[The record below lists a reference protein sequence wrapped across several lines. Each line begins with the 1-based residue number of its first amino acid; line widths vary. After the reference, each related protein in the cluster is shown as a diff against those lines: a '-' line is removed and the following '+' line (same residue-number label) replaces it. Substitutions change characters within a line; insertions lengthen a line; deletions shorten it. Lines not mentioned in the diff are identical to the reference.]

1 MSTRGPSEPQ
11 SPLSGRVRP
20 GCDLLCAPL
29 SSPPACLPQ
38 CAVCVCSSARPL
50 SDLSFSLCSAGP
62 GSHASAHDPYFS
74 TRPTHPGSSRR
85 SPAGLSLPTG
95 NLLQARY
102 APFIL
107 SLLFLPVSL
116 SVLFSVY
123 FSMLCTCSSPPH
135 RHRFILT
142 ARVILLMKDLSQY
155 NLSHIFIMVI
165 YFIHLLTMYFM

>member
-1 MSTRGPSEPQ
+1 MSIRGPSEPQ

-29 SSPPACLPQ
+29 SSPLLSPCLPACLS
-38 CAVCVCSSARPL
+38 VLLCVCSSARPL

-62 GSHASAHDPYFS
+62 GSHASAHDPHFS

-102 APFIL
+102 APLFL
-107 SLLFLPVSL
+107 SLCCFFLCLCLSCSL
-116 SVLFSVY
+116 STSQCYVHAVL
-123 FSMLCTCSSPPH
+123 
-135 RHRFILT
+135 
-142 ARVILLMKDLSQY
+142 
-155 NLSHIFIMVI
+155 
-165 YFIHLLTMYFM
+165 LLTDTGSF